1 VSSHVDVTLVAAGLR
16 ADLRIPT
23 RVSVHRLV
31 GELAV
36 IFPGIDAGLPTY
48 QLQVLAK
55 GLLLT
60 GEDVLATEPVTDGD
74 VIELIGGTTDGG

>member
-1 VSSHVDVTLVAAGLR
+1 MPSHVDVTLVAGGWR

-23 RVSVHRLV
+23 RVTVHRLV
-31 GELAV
+31 GELAA
-36 IFPGIDAGLPTY
+36 IFPGIDAELPKY

-60 GEDVLATEPVTDGD
+60 EEDVLAVHPVTDGD
-74 VIELIGGTTDGG
+74 VIELIRRYG